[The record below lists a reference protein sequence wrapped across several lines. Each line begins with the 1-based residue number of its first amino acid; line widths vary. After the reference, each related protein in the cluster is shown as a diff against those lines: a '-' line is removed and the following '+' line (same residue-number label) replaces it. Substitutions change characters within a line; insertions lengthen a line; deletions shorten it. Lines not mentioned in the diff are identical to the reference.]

1 MTEGKVTESETGGN
15 PVRRVVSV
23 AIHDE
28 DDSGRILTVRR
39 PPDDPDLPDAWGLP
53 AGRIHAGEHALT
65 AVRRTGRQ
73 KLGVELERIRSR
85 RSGTLERPG
94 YRLEMELFDA
104 VLREGEPSVPQPVEA
119 MTQYTEWRWARPA
132 VLKPA
137 AAQGSL
143 CCRLFLAGPPDAA
156 S

>member
-1 MTEGKVTESETGGN
+1 MTEGKVTQTETGGN

-28 DDSGRILTVRR
+28 DDWGRILAVRR

-53 AGRIHAGEHALT
+53 AGRIHVGEDALT

-73 KLGVELERIRSR
+73 KLGVELGRIRSR
-85 RSGTLERPG
+85 RSGALERPG
-94 YRLEMELFDA
+94 YRLEMGLFDA
-104 VLREGEPSVPQPVEA
+104 VLRTGEPSVPQPVEG

-132 VLKPA
+132 LLEPA
-137 AAQGSL
+137 AIQGSL
-143 CCRLFLAGPPDAA
+143 CCRLFLAGPRDAA